1 MNTKQADPQRKIM
14 MITIMMAMVFKITP
28 MKITTI
34 MRGMITMNT
43 TTMITTRPL
52 RASSMVACALAV
64 ALAGCEGAQE
74 PMSSPEDAAP
84 IFYSDP
90 AFKEKGYPFSEAVEA
105 GGFVFL
111 SGQLGTDPETTQ
123 LVEGGIEP
131 QARQTMENIKAALE
145 SRDLTFAH
153 VVKCT
158 VMIDDMADWPA
169 FNTVY
174 ATYFDGEFP
183 ARSAFGADGLALGAA
198 VEVECIAKR

>member
-1 MNTKQADPQRKIM
+1 MR
-14 MITIMMAMVFKITP
+14 F
-28 MKITTI
+28 TT
-34 MRGMITMNT
+34 T
-43 TTMITTRPL
+43 TTMTRPFRSL
-52 RASSMVACALAV
+52 SLVACAMAV
-64 ALAGCEGAQE
+64 VVAGCEGPQE
-74 PMSSPEDAAP
+74 PMPTPEDSAP

-145 SRDLTFAH
+145 SRGLTFAN

-158 VMIDDMADWPA
+158 VMIDDMVDWPA

-174 ATYFDGEFP
+174 AEFFDGDFP

>member
-1 MNTKQADPQRKIM
+1 MRINLAVLGLLSLAACAPEQPQRPDL
-14 MITIMMAMVFKITP
+14 APSDALFDE
-28 MKITTI
+28 
-34 MRGMITMNT
+34 RAD
-43 TTMITTRPL
+43 L
-52 RASSMVACALAV
+52 RA
-64 ALAGCEGAQE
+64 GA
-74 PMSSPEDAAP
+74 PV
-84 IFYSDP
+84 FHFNP

-111 SGQLGTDPETTQ
+111 SGQIGTDPKTAE

-131 QARQTMENIKAALE
+131 QSRQTMENIKAALAR
-145 SRDLTFAH
+145 RDLTFAD

-174 ATYFDGEFP
+174 AEYFDGEFP

-198 VEVECIAKR
+198 VEVECIAHA